1 MSLSQPVLAPDVLA
15 ERIFMAALGTFD
27 IFSIHIGDQLG
38 FYRALGDGTAKT
50 SAELAVSAGTNERST
65 REWLEQQGVS
75 GVLTCENPDADAL
88 ARRYALP
95 GEYHELFLEPDS
107 LATITPL
114 AQIVVGAVHPI
125 SQLIDAFRGNGG
137 VPYEDYGA
145 DLAEGQARF
154 NRPML
159 RSQLVQEWIPALPDI
174 AARLE
179 SDSPARVA
187 DIGMGYGWSSIALA
201 QAFPK
206 SLVDGFD
213 LDQASVEAATALAIE
228 EQVSDRVRFQCRD
241 AGDSELHGQYD
252 LALAVE
258 CIHDM
263 SDPVSVLGAMRRLVG
278 PGGTVLI
285 VDEKVPDAYSAPGTD
300 SDRYFY
306 GFSVLHCLPV
316 GMVDQPSV
324 GTGTVIREA
333 TMRDYASRAGFV
345 SVEVLPV
352 EHDFF
357 NLYRMTA

>member
-1 MSLSQPVLAPDVLA
+1 MIKPILTADALA
-15 ERIFMAALGTFD
+15 ERVFSAALGTFD
-27 IFSIHIGDQLG
+27 IFAIHIGDQLG
-38 FYRALGDGTAKT
+38 FYRALGNGEAMT
-50 SAELAVSAGTNERST
+50 SAELAASTRTNERST

-75 GVLTCENPDADAL
+75 GMIVCENPADDAL
-88 ARRYALP
+88 ARRSILP
-95 GEYHELFLEPDS
+95 SEYHELFLEPDS
-107 LATITPL
+107 LATITPI

-125 SQLIDAFRGNGG
+125 DQLIEAFRDNGG
-137 VPYEDYGA
+137 VPYEDYGVN
-145 DLAEGQARF
+145 LAEGQARF

-174 AARLE
+174 AERFA
-179 SDSPARVA
+179 SDPPARMA

-206 SLVDGFD
+206 ILVDGYD
-213 LDQASVEAATALAIE
+213 LDEASVVAATALAAD
-228 EQVSDRVRFQCRD
+228 EQVSDRVTFHFRD
-241 AGDSELHGQYD
+241 AGDTELQGRYD

-263 SDPVSVLGAMRRLVG
+263 SDPVSVLSAMRRLVG

-285 VDEKVPDAYSAPGTD
+285 VDEKVPDDYSAPGTD
-300 SDRYFY
+300 ADRYYY

-316 GMVDQPSV
+316 GLVDQPSV
-324 GTGTVIREA
+324 GTGTVIRQA
-333 TMRDYASRAGFV
+333 TMRDYAQQAGFQ

>member
-1 MSLSQPVLAPDVLA
+1 MNSQPTLAPDALA
-15 ERIFMAALGTFD
+15 ERIFLAALGTFD
-27 IFSIHIGDQLG
+27 IFAIHMGDQLG
-38 FYRALGDGTAKT
+38 YYRALGDGLAKT
-50 SAELAVSAGTNERST
+50 SSELASATGTNERST
-65 REWLEQQGVS
+65 QEWLEQQGVS
-75 GVLTCENPDADAL
+75 GILVCENPGEDARV
-88 ARRYALP
+88 RRYILP
-95 GEYHELFLEPDS
+95 AAYHELFLEPDS
-107 LATITPL
+107 LTTVVPI
-114 AQIVVGAVHPI
+114 AQIIVGAVHPI
-125 SQLIDAFRGNGG
+125 DQLIEAYRGNGG
-137 VPYEDYGA
+137 VRYEDYGA
-145 DLAEGQARF
+145 NLAEGQARF

-174 AARLE
+174 ATRFAA
-179 SDSPARVA
+179 DPPARVA

-201 QAFPK
+201 QAFPTIQ
-206 SLVDGFD
+206 VDGFD
-213 LDQASVEAATALAIE
+213 LDKASVDVANTLAVE
-228 EQVSDRVRFQCRD
+228 EGVSERVRFYHRD

-263 SDPVSVLGAMRRLVG
+263 SDPVSVLSAMRRLVG

-285 VDEKVPDAYSAPGTD
+285 VDEKVPDEYSAPGTD

-316 GMVDQPSV
+316 GLVEQPSV
-324 GTGTVIREA
+324 GTGTVIRQA
-333 TMRDYASRAGFV
+333 TMRDYAQQAGFA